1 LAPHLHLLS
10 LGAPLLLT
18 QAGEH
23 VRFRTRKHFALLIRL
38 AAEAGRRFTRDY
50 LMDLLWP
57 DVPAPRARHSLAQAL
72 TVLKQKVGREHLVVQ
87 RASIALVAGVV
98 DADVRQLDT
107 CEAEIR
113 GPFLDGFEV
122 PGAVQFE
129 HWKDQWRGKL
139 MPRIRDCLVKQMDAG
154 RRVGDFATVE
164 RHAQVLLDLDPL
176 SEDAVRGV
184 IEARAWVGD
193 RTNALKIYGHFEA
206 RLAEELGAKP
216 SADLTR
222 IADLLREG
230 RRATPRPTAA
240 GQVSERRE
248 RRFEAETLIGR
259 EREFSRLYDAWLEV
273 RRRLPR
279 IIVLLG
285 DPGIGKTTLTNAF
298 VSTCQMEG
306 AAIARAQ
313 AYDAERELP
322 FAVLAELVRQLTLQR
337 AIGGADPEA
346 LSELTR
352 VAPEIFHVFPGVPK
366 PAEWAAEVIPLRLA
380 DAFLKTVE
388 AATEES
394 PLVLVVDDLHACDN
408 ASAAILHIIAR
419 KLPHTRLLLIVT
431 GRSTE
436 LRTVAGPSALGADAA
451 IEALRTLELEPLPPT
466 PAEQLVAALVL
477 KANGRVADV
486 PVPRILE
493 AARGNPLALELLTK
507 EWLEH
512 GSSSLLSDLEA
523 LNTQPVAMIGIPRA
537 IGAVFERQIR
547 RLDGATRAAL
557 DLAAVLG
564 RRLADLSLYEAID
577 LSPAAAGEALSRL
590 KEEGIFREVHGGLE
604 FRNELIRAQAYYAVA
619 GPARQHLHR
628 SVGEMLE
635 ANDAGRT
642 GRLEM
647 AWHFLRASEPARA
660 AHHALQGAEEAIK
673 SGAPYEAEQVL
684 KAVPCNGRGI
694 DSLSRSVRMLLAKA
708 LLSQSK
714 ADDALPLLEML
725 SQDPSL
731 VPRDHADVSCMQ
743 ASVEYLLH
751 REHGERYKAATSNAL
766 KAARDVGDPELVA
779 AALLEYA
786 RAGAETGDEERILQ
800 AEREVGG
807 LLDTSHVAQ
816 TTPMAYYAQGYCRY
830 CLGQLGTAKM
840 SLETALTLLD
850 HQSTSNAVSLAL
862 TRNALGVCQYS
873 SFDFAAADSSL
884 RDALAMTR
892 KVGDDSR
899 ASLTAS
905 NLCVVNMLR
914 GRFDEATHWGE
925 AAVAIGAR
933 AIRQPVLTYAYLNL
947 AEVCL
952 IRGDNLRADQY
963 IEAARCWYQAE
974 RSWRVNVN
982 FLCES
987 ANLALMRG
995 NLPLAIRHIEALE
1008 SLTAG
1013 RERAMP
1019 ERGLFEKLRIL
1030 RATIVLGEDRA
1041 AELADEIWAHFPKH
1055 RSVSF
1060 AQVLAA
1066 YAWLERRRLGHQTEL
1081 IRAALSLF
1089 DEPEA
1094 IGLRSCLELQGFLE
1108 PRGDA
1113 RGGSFRST
1121 LATATTGSPPEHN
1134 KPI

>member
-1 LAPHLHLLS
+1 MAPHLHLLS

-18 QAGEH
+18 HAGEH

-129 HWKDQWRGKL
+129 QWKDQWRAKL

-164 RHAQVLLDLDPL
+164 RHAHVLLDLDPL
-176 SEDAVRGV
+176 SEDAVRGL

-193 RTNALKIYGHFEA
+193 RTNALKVYGRFEA

-322 FAVLAELVRQLTLQR
+322 FAVLAELIRQLTQQR

-352 VAPEIFHVFPGVPK
+352 IAPEIFQVFPGVPK
-366 PAEWAAEVIPLRLA
+366 PAEWSAEVIPLRLA
-380 DAFLKTVE
+380 DAFLKAVE

-394 PLVLVVDDLHACDN
+394 PLVLVVDDIHACDN

-431 GRSTE
+431 ARSNE
-436 LRTVAGPSALGADAA
+436 LRTVAAPSALAAVSA
-451 IEALRTLELEPLPPT
+451 IEALRTLELEPLSQA
-466 PAEQLVAALVL
+466 PAEQLVGTLVV
-477 KANGRVADV
+477 KGEGRITEV

-523 LNTQPVAMIGIPRA
+523 LNTQPVATIGIPRA
-537 IGAVFERQIR
+537 IGAVFDRQIR
-547 RLDGATRAAL
+547 RLDGPTRAAL

-564 RRLADLSLYEAID
+564 RRLADLPLYEAID

-590 KEEGIFREVHGGLE
+590 KEEGVFREVHGGLE

-628 SVGEMLE
+628 RVGEVLGRARHEQPAELE
-635 ANDAGRT
+635 V
-642 GRLEM
+642 
-647 AWHFLRASEPARA
+647 AWHFLRGGG
-660 AHHALQGAEEAIK
+660 AHEALTAGVAGAESALAI
-673 SGAPYEAEQVL
+673 GAPYEAERVL
-684 KAVPCNGRGI
+684 IALLPCSEEI
-694 DSLSRSVRMLLAKA
+694 TVRRRIGLLLAKA
-708 LLSQSK
+708 LLDQSK
-714 ADDALPLLEML
+714 ADRAAPILNELCDDTEL
-725 SQDPSL
+725 S
-731 VPRDHADVSCMQ
+731 PRD
-743 ASVEYLLH
+743 
-751 REHGERYKAATSNAL
+751 AAE
-766 KAARDVGDPELVA
+766 AARLRAACLYLVTSDSTAEYEA
-779 AALLEYA
+779 AAERAVATARATGDTELMAQAFLEYVKL
-786 RAGAETGDEERILQ
+786 GTETGDE
-800 AEREVGG
+800 ACVREVKTEVEALIRDASGG
-807 LLDTSHVAQ
+807 ALPTVWYTLAYCNYFASDVRAAAECLRRAIQLLDDSPNSVALSR
-816 TTPMAYYAQGYCRY
+816 AY
-830 CLGQLGTAKM
+830 
-840 SLETALTLLD
+840 
-850 HQSTSNAVSLAL
+850 
-862 TRNALGVCQYS
+862 NALGVCYYYACDLVKS
-873 SFDFAAADSSL
+873 EEALFK
-884 RDALAMTR
+884 ALALSRGM
-892 KVGDDSR
+892 GDDSR
-899 ASLTAS
+899 VSLTMA
-905 NLCVVNMLR
+905 NLAALYLLS
-914 GRFDEATHWGE
+914 GRFEEAIETGSRSISVG
-925 AAVAIGAR
+925 AALSG
-933 AIRQPVLTYAYLNL
+933 QPRMLYAYLNV
-947 AEVCL
+947 AEAYML
-952 IRGDNLRADQY
+952 SGRRE
-963 IEAARCWYQAE
+963 EAEKYVELSKRYMAGQRT
-974 RSWRVNVN
+974 WRTKLD
-982 FLCES
+982 FLFEG
-987 ANLALMRG
+987 ANLALMMG
-995 NLPLAIRHIEALE
+995 NVPLALDLIATAE
-1008 SLTAG
+1008 STAAG
-1013 RERAMP
+1013 RETAVL
-1019 ERGLFEKLRIL
+1019 EGATLAKLR
-1030 RATIVLGEDRA
+1030 AFRA
-1041 AELADEIWAHFPKH
+1041 AHVDGYGAAWAIVNPALERFRGCHP
-1055 RSVSF
+1055 VSF
-1060 AQVLAA
+1060 LKVIALK
-1066 YAWLERRRLGHQTEL
+1066 AWLEMQSSGSHSPETRRDLELFEGLG
-1081 IRAALSLF
+1081 AY
-1089 DEPEA
+1089 
-1094 IGLRSCLELQGFLE
+1094 GLREALTAQGFLV
-1108 PRGDA
+1108 
-1113 RGGSFRST
+1113 GSKSGSRSANSP
-1121 LATATTGSPPEHN
+1121 LAMHPFGPTG
-1134 KPI
+1134 